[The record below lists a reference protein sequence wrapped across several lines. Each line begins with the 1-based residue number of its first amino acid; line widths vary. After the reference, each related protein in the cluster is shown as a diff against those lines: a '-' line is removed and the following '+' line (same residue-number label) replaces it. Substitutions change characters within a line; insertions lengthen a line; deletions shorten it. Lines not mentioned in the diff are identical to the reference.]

1 MNNLRTAILR
11 TGTLSAI
18 AGLALLGS
26 AQAASPI
33 VQSVVIPSQLT
44 DFTQSFTFN
53 QFDPSLGTL
62 DSVELSID
70 ATGNFGGTVTN
81 QADGTESF
89 NVKAASA
96 VTFTG
101 PDSTSVVSN
110 LTATQDFVL
119 AGKGKAGDS
128 GTFGPFTSA
137 PGAVTKFVPSA
148 DFGTFIGTGM
158 LSPVSVVSTESST
171 TVTGG
176 GGNINSALST
186 KVGANAT
193 LIYTYHTPS
202 TNPTPEPGAWASMSI
217 GVLGLMALG
226 LKARR
231 KNLSL

>member
-1 MNNLRTAILR
+1 MNFSRTALLR
-11 TGTLSAI
+11 TGTLSAV

-26 AQAASPI
+26 AHAGTITQTNTVP
-33 VQSVVIPSQLT
+33 VQTT
-44 DFTQSFTFN
+44 DFTKTFTFN

-62 DSVELSID
+62 DSVELSL
-70 ATGNFGGTVTN
+70 ATTGDFGGNVTN
-81 QADGTESF
+81 KAAGAESF
-89 NVKAASA
+89 KVTEASD

-101 PDSTSVVSN
+101 PDATSVVSSLAASQNYTN
-110 LTATQDFVL
+110 LAAGATAN
-119 AGKGKAGDS
+119 
-128 GTFGPFTSA
+128 FGPFN
-137 PGAVTKFVPSA
+137 PGDGPVAIFVPTA
-148 DFGTFIGTGM
+148 NFGTYTGTGT
-158 LSPVSVVSTESST
+158 LSPGLTVSTESSQ
-171 TVTGG
+171 TVAGG
-176 GGNINSALST
+176 GGNITSALST